1 MLSQN
6 SDGSQS
12 AIVIQNLTVQYG
24 NILALQDVDLQIAS
38 GDFVGIIGPNGSGK
52 TSLLKSIL
60 GLVKPKSGHV
70 SVLGMSPQEAR
81 SQMGYVPQ
89 TTNIDREFPITVR
102 EAVLMGRLVGRTGL
116 FHRYDQADHTVV
128 AHYLRRLEINELT
141 DRQIGQLSGGQLKR
155 VLIARALVVEPRI
168 LLLDE
173 PTAGVDAHSSSEIYE
188 LLRDLNQSMTIVIV
202 THDTMAVSSYLKSI
216 ACINQNIFYHGG
228 PNLSSDL
235 IMKVYGCPVEL
246 IAHGVPHRVLE
257 QHDQGDLRC

>member
-1 MLSQN
+1 MSQ
-6 SDGSQS
+6 GGQTPEY
-12 AIVIQNLTVQYG
+12 AVIIKDLTVQYG
-24 NILALQDVDLQIAS
+24 NILALQDIDLQIAS

-60 GLVKPKSGHV
+60 GLVKPKTGTV
-70 SVLGMSPQEAR
+70 SVLGMPPREAR
-81 SQMGYVPQ
+81 SQLGYVPQ
-89 TTNIDREFPITVR
+89 MANIDRDFPITVG

-116 FHRYDQADHTVV
+116 FHHYDQEDHQVV
-128 AHYLRRLEINELT
+128 KHYLNQLGIDELV

-173 PTAGVDAHSSSEIYE
+173 PTAGVDAHSSSQIYE
-188 LLRDLNQSMTIVIV
+188 LLKDLNRSITIIIV

-216 ACINQNIFYHGG
+216 ACINQSLYYHGA

-235 IMKVYGCPVEL
+235 IMRVYGCPVEL
-246 IAHGVPHRVLE
+246 IAHGVPHRVLG
-257 QHDQGDLRC
+257 QHEPGGLQC